1 MLKTQSLML
10 LVALIFLGCT
20 VNMKP
25 YLLDMQNRYTHE
37 DFIQDEA
44 FLTKH
49 EHQMM
54 YSKMNMMLR
63 NYKLIQKNIESSKF
77 TKDELAQIDYQK
89 ASITLNKFKDVYT
102 NTFKDNQRA
111 LQSAQTAL
119 FFSQPIAKKRQ
130 KSSHTNTKN
139 QASSVSNQSNKLST
153 NVKKMVVVKDKYK
166 EPYKELVK
174 ATDVSQQLRER
185 IESNKLT
192 RKELKSFPYQKAYNL
207 TYEASKK
214 YIIMGDFPRALE
226 SALNA
231 LFYAK
236 IIAKQKES
244 KQTINAYNQ
253 IATVYNTIE
262 NYPKALEYV
271 EKSISAST
279 NTLGDKSLLLASAY
293 AIQGSIHRSMNL
305 YPKAIKSM
313 KKAISIA
320 ETSNNKPSELRTY
333 YIKLSQLQKL
343 NKNETEAKKVSN
355 KISTNSL
362 NSFQKEAQ
370 KSVEYTKQGKHK
382 EALKHLE
389 KVVIGA
395 ENSLGKEH
403 YMTAIF
409 YEKISQNYL
418 KLNQPKKALPYA
430 TKALRIN
437 KKVFGKQHFKT
448 IKSYLNLSVVYLAMD
463 NLEKA
468 YASMKISVELLLNS
482 REALFAHLNK
492 QEKLANE
499 RYNIEN
505 FLYVASL
512 YKKKHYG
519 KRESISKE
527 VFNIWLRYKEEITN
541 SEAYLTAL
549 KSKTKSSEVKFKID
563 ELIKTKKAYSSL
575 FLKKLSNKDAFTE
588 STQLSK
594 LKETKDNLESYLSSQ
609 VEEYKQGLQL
619 KDIHYKQISQR
630 LKKDEVYLDF
640 AHIRKTDS
648 YAVFTLNHSNKV
660 NFHIMNPKKNSLES
674 FMESPLALLSGQNKP
689 NYDKSSIDSLVKLFR
704 DKILYE
710 TIINKMKLSD
720 KDKYPIR
727 LKNLGEISQIGYK
740 LFDTL
745 IWNVFF
751 EANLELSDYKKLI
764 ISPDGILN
772 LLPFEALSEDEDN
785 DYKYD
790 PKWLGKERFD
800 YLIKKR
806 DITYISSGKA
816 FLKAHQEKESRPQSK
831 DIVVLSYLDYD
842 RYQPSYNIPKTEYSE
857 KLKSIFNRG
866 TAVGKLTDTKDEA
879 KYIKSVFG
887 EERVKS
893 YSGHSGTKGLLYSL
907 DSPKILH
914 LSTHSFYEDDTEKV
928 DSLLKS
934 AMALSGYNEE
944 LKEGN
949 FQNRGL
955 MSALEFS
962 TLNLYNTELVLF
974 SSCESGIG
982 ESHSAEGVSGLNRGA
997 KLAGAKRVI
1006 STLWSVDSKG
1016 SLELTNRFYKHLKED
1031 RLGYAHALKTA
1042 KLFMINQEPAYQ
1054 LPNKDIT
1061 TKEYEM
1067 TKIRH
1072 PFYWA
1077 GFVENGIN

>member
-1 MLKTQSLML
+1 MLKKTSLML
-10 LVALIFLGCT
+10 VLALIFLGCT

-25 YLLDMQNRYTHE
+25 YLLDMQKRYTYK
-37 DFIQDEA
+37 DFIQDEEV
-44 FLTKH
+44 LTKH
-49 EHQMM
+49 ERQMM

-63 NYKLIQKNIESSKF
+63 NYRLIQKNIESSQF

-119 FFSQPIAKKRQ
+119 FFSQPIAKERQ
-130 KSSHTNTKN
+130 NSPHTNTKN
-139 QASSVSNQSNKLST
+139 QASSVSNQSN
-153 NVKKMVVVKDKYK
+153 MVVVKDKYK
-166 EPYKELVK
+166 EPYKELIK
-174 ATDVSQQLRER
+174 ATDVSQKLRER

-192 RKELKSFPYQKAYNL
+192 RKELKDIPYQKAYAL
-207 TYEASKK
+207 TYQASKK

-236 IIAKQKES
+236 IISKQKES

-253 IATVYNTIE
+253 IATVYNTSE
-262 NYPKALEYV
+262 NYSKALEYV

-279 NTLGDKSLLLASAY
+279 NTLGEKSLLLASAY
-293 AIQGSIHRSMNL
+293 AIQGSIYRSMNL

-313 KKAISIA
+313 KKSISIA
-320 ETSNNKPSELRTY
+320 ETSNNKPSELKTY
-333 YIKLSQLQKL
+333 YKRLSQLHKL
-343 NKNETEAKKVSN
+343 NKDETKTVSN

-370 KSVEYTKQGKHK
+370 KYAEYTKQGKYK
-382 EALKHLE
+382 EALKHLK
-389 KVVIGA
+389 KVVLKA
-395 ENSLGKEH
+395 QNDLGKEH
-403 YMTAIF
+403 YMTAMF
-409 YEKISQNYL
+409 YGKMSLNYL
-418 KLNQPKKALPYA
+418 RLNQPKKALPYA

-448 IKSYLNLSVVYLAMD
+448 IKSYSLLSLVYLQMD
-463 NLEKA
+463 NIKKA
-468 YASMKISVELLLNS
+468 YSTRKIAVELLLNS

-499 RYNIEN
+499 RFNIED
-505 FLYVASL
+505 FLYIASL

-519 KRESISKE
+519 RRESISKE

-541 SEAYLTAL
+541 SEAYLIAL
-549 KSKTKSSEVKFKID
+549 KSKTKNSEVKFKID
-563 ELIKTKKAYSSL
+563 ALIKAKKAYSSL

-588 STQLSK
+588 STQLSQ
-594 LKETKDNLESYLSSQ
+594 LKESKDNLESYLSSQ
-609 VEEYKQGLQL
+609 VEEYKQSL
-619 KDIHYKQISQR
+619 KLKTIDYKQISQR

-640 AHIRKTDS
+640 VHIRKTDT

-674 FMESPLALLSGQNKP
+674 FIESPLALLSGQKKP

-704 DKILYE
+704 DKIRYE
-710 TIINKMKLSD
+710 TVINKMKLSD

-727 LKNLGEISQIGYK
+727 LKNLGEISNIGYK

-772 LLPFEALSEDEDN
+772 LLPFEALSEDEDS

-790 PKWLGKERFD
+790 SKWLGKERFD

-806 DITYISSGKA
+806 DITYVSSGKA
-816 FLKAHQEKESRPQSK
+816 FIKAYQEQRKRSK
-831 DIVVLSYLDYD
+831 NENIVVLSYLDYD
-842 RYQPSYNIPKTEYSE
+842 KYQPSHNIPKTEYSE
-857 KLKSIFNRG
+857 KLKSIFHRG
-866 TAVGKLTDTKDEA
+866 TAVNKLTDTKDEA

-887 EERVKS
+887 EEKVKS
-893 YSGHSGTKGLLYSL
+893 YSGYSGTKGLLYSL

-914 LSTHSFYEDDTEKV
+914 LSTHSFYENDSEKV

-982 ESHSAEGVSGLNRGA
+982 ESHSAEGVSGLNKGA

-1006 STLWSVDSKG
+1006 STLWSVDSKA

-1031 RLGYAHALKTA
+1031 KLGYAHALKAT

-1061 TKEYEM
+1061 PEEYEM
-1067 TKIRH
+1067 TKMRH

-1077 GFVENGIN
+1077 GFIENGIN

>member
-1 MLKTQSLML
+1 MLKKLSLMPL
-10 LVALIFLGCT
+10 LALIFLGCT
-20 VNMKP
+20 VNIKP

-63 NYKLIQKNIESSKF
+63 NYRLIQKNIESSQF

-89 ASITLNKFKDVYT
+89 ASITLNKFKNLYT
-102 NTFKDNQRA
+102 NTFKDTQRA
-111 LQSAQTAL
+111 LQSAKTAL
-119 FFSQPIAKKRQ
+119 FFSQSIAKDKQ
-130 KSSHTNTKN
+130 KHSNTNKQILSN
-139 QASSVSNQSNKLST
+139 ANQSSKLST
-153 NVKKMVVVKDKYK
+153 NIKNMVVVKEKYK
-166 EPYKELVK
+166 KAYKNLVK
-174 ATDVSQQLRER
+174 ATNLQQQLREI
-185 IESNKLT
+185 IESTTLT
-192 RKELKSFPYQKAYNL
+192 KKQSRDIPYQKAYDI
-207 TYEASKK
+207 TYLASKTF
-214 YIIMGDFPRALE
+214 IIMGDIPRALE

-236 IIAKQKES
+236 IIAKQKEN

-262 NYPKALEYV
+262 NYSKALEYV
-271 EKSISAST
+271 ETSISVST
-279 NTLGDKSLLLASAY
+279 NTLGNKSLLLASAY
-293 AIQGSIHRSMNL
+293 AIQSSIHRSMNL
-305 YPKAIKSM
+305 YPKAIKSV
-313 KKAISIA
+313 KEAISIT
-320 ETSNNKPSELRTY
+320 ETSIDEPSELKTY
-333 YIKLSQLQKL
+333 YKELSELHKL
-343 NKNETEAKKVSN
+343 NKNQTEAKAISN
-355 KISTNSL
+355 KMSTNLLTSI
-362 NSFQKEAQ
+362 QKDAQ
-370 KSVEYTKQGKHK
+370 KYAKYTKQGKHK
-382 EALKHLE
+382 EALKHLK
-389 KVVIGA
+389 KVVIQA
-395 ENSLGKEH
+395 ENDFGKEH
-403 YMTAIF
+403 YIPAF
-409 YEKISQNYL
+409 YYGKMSLNYL
-418 KLNQPKKALPYA
+418 KLNQDTKALSYA
-430 TKALRIN
+430 TRALRIN
-437 KKVFGKQHFKT
+437 KKVFGNQHFNT
-448 IKSYLNLSVVYLAMD
+448 IKSYSLLSLVYLKMD
-463 NLEKA
+463 NIKKA
-468 YASMKISVELLLNS
+468 YSSTKISIELLLNS
-482 REALFAHLNK
+482 RKALFANLNK

-499 RYNIEN
+499 RFNIES
-505 FLYVASL
+505 FLYVALL

-609 VEEYKQGLQL
+609 VEEYKQSLQL

-674 FMESPLALLSGQNKP
+674 FMESPLASLSGQNKP
-689 NYDKSSIDSLVKLFR
+689 NYDKSSIDTLVKLFR
-704 DKILYE
+704 DKIFYE
-710 TIINKMKLSD
+710 TVIHKMKLSD

-727 LKNLGEISQIGYK
+727 LKNLGEIAQIGYK

-745 IWNVFF
+745 ILNVFF

-806 DITYISSGKA
+806 DITYVSSGKA
-816 FLKAHQEKESRPQSK
+816 FLKAHQEQNKRSK
-831 DIVVLSYLDYD
+831 SEDIVVLSYLDYD
-842 RYQPSYNIPKTEYSE
+842 KYQPSRNIPKTEYSE
-857 KLKSIFNRG
+857 KLKSIFHRG
-866 TAVGKLTDTKDEA
+866 TAVNKLTDTKDEA

-887 EERVKS
+887 EERVSS
-893 YSGHSGTKGLLYSL
+893 YSGYSGTKGLLYSL

-914 LSTHSFYEDDTEKV
+914 LSTHSFYEDDSEKV

-944 LKEGN
+944 LKEGS

-974 SSCESGIG
+974 SSCESGLG
-982 ESHSAEGVSGLNRGA
+982 DRHSAEGVSGLNKGA

-1016 SLELTNRFYKHLKED
+1016 SLELTNRFYKYLKED
-1031 RLGYAHALKTA
+1031 KLGYAHALKTA

-1054 LPNKDIT
+1054 SPNKDIT